1 MFYFSFNTIFF
12 FNLTSSKLISL
23 LISIKVTPFFISKYN
38 TLISTLHGLGLC
50 MAKGSL
56 LSFLHFCIK
65 KNEFNGSRSS
75 PAQPIWVLMKEIKVW
90 CIVLNFPS
98 QQKYGKHL
106 HLVIVI
112 WRTSSSIYYIKD
124 KTLTIKNIN
133 PCVNLCF
140 KPIKK
145 PLRIVE
151 FNSKV
156 SLFPYRPIKSS
167 FKVRF
172 KFI

>member
-1 MFYFSFNTIFF
+1 MFYFGFKTIFF
-12 FNLTSSKLISL
+12 LNLASSKLTSL

-50 MAKGSL
+50 MAKRSL
-56 LSFLHFCIK
+56 LSFLHFCIQ
-65 KNEFNGSRSS
+65 KNELNGSRSS

-90 CIVLNFPS
+90 CIVLNFPL
-98 QQKYGKHL
+98 QQKNGN
-106 HLVIVI
+106 LVIVI
-112 WRTSSSIYYIKD
+112 WRTSSSIYSIKD
-124 KTLTIKNIN
+124 KTLAIKNVN
-133 PCVNLCF
+133 PYVNVCF
-140 KPIKK
+140 KPLKK

-167 FKVRF
+167 FKVGF
-172 KFI
+172 KST